1 MRNPQPKNFTW
12 LFLAT
17 YADSRAL
24 PVVLR
29 TQANTE
35 DEARSKL
42 TGDFSLTFAAK
53 IRSDCPLTCHWVDR
67 DSSVLWSVMGC
78 DADASLQQMKGPA
91 MSKLEILTPKKAKS
105 RTLQL
110 STLLMVISQNAM
122 QEHER
127 QSLVELAYDISCEL
141 ASFMLEQELPEVG
154 HA

>member
-1 MRNPQPKNFTW
+1 MHNPQPKNFTW

-17 YADSRAL
+17 YADAKAL

-35 DEARSKL
+35 DEARSQL
-42 TGDFSLTFAAK
+42 SGDFSLTFAAK

-78 DADASLQQMKGPA
+78 NADASIQQMKGLA
-91 MSKLEILTPKKAKS
+91 MSNLEILTPKKAKS
-105 RTLQL
+105 RALQL
-110 STLLMVISQNAM
+110 STLLMVISENAV

-127 QSLVELAYDISCEL
+127 QHLVELAYDISCEL

>member
-1 MRNPQPKNFTW
+1 MHNPQPKNFTW

-17 YADSRAL
+17 YADAKAL

-35 DEARSKL
+35 DEARSQL
-42 TGDFSLTFAAK
+42 SGDFSLTFAAK

-78 DADASLQQMKGPA
+78 NADASLQQMKGAA

-110 STLLMVISQNAM
+110 STLLMVISENAV

-127 QSLVELAYDISCEL
+127 QHLVELAYDISCEL
-141 ASFMLEQELPEVG
+141 ASFMLDQELPEVG